1 MWAKIIP
8 PKNNSLRKL
17 TYFSDPEGKVRII
30 AIFDYWSQTALMP
43 LHKGVMRLLSTLE
56 MDGTKNQNFF
66 IQKRLM
72 PSGNNSFW
80 SLDLT
85 AATDRMPIA
94 LQERV
99 VRRLYGSDAKA
110 KA

>member
-1 MWAKIIP
+1 M
-8 PKNNSLRKL
+8 S
-17 TYFSDPEGKVRII
+17 
-30 AIFDYWSQTALMP
+30 
-43 LHKGVMRLLSTLE
+43 LLSKFE
-56 MDGTKNQNFF
+56 MDGTKDQNFF
-66 IQKRLM
+66 TRKKLI